1 MMETL
6 SHPEQR
12 PRTRGE
18 RPRPKRPK
26 APTAIPRETLSP
38 AGFRIPGAESAPSR
52 GNNPDAAIT
61 VSKRGHQTGPGKRG
75 KMTTRVHAH
84 SGPHIQVQQ
93 LLHQAAAQGAK
104 NARVEIQR
112 DRILY
117 EDDRPFD
124 TTIDMTQF
132 DPDGIYTTQSELS
145 RHPAPEG
152 LHVHVFGTVNV
163 RRSEDEQGGGAG
175 HVHMKAADEGDAL
188 PARNTRS
195 GRFTVHLKETRGYG
209 GLKVLDHT
217 GATAQKVLDY
227 TGATAQNHGRFAMRM
242 SRTRSGNPEE
252 PVEGSGTEIL
262 ALPTPGNP
270 ADPTSR
276 DMGEIVRTGMEMFA
290 DLLRDRDQGP
300 DGAKAWP
307 DNEAREKLQDA
318 GITGLPETPPTCQKF
333 PVYAQG
339 NQRALLP
346 ERPVL
351 GNLPHTSGPGIARQL
366 AKHPDPN
373 RRYQL
378 VDEVQD
384 NEQEIP
390 SLTLTG
396 AEATL
401 QDGKRIKL
409 PVPEIDPEHGW
420 PMTHQKRLEENL
432 LETAESITVTLE
444 YKAPDADPEAFTTET
459 EIYADSDQEN
469 HVILSTPEL
478 DMDPEAFIRITGL
491 NFYRT
496 GLLYEP
502 RDWFQ
507 RYHAGRLTGEDP
519 QALNQDTL
527 TKIAGNLDQVNM
539 RPGETETTAT
549 SPSGNITITL
559 HRAK

>member
-1 MMETL
+1 
-6 SHPEQR
+6 
-12 PRTRGE
+12 
-18 RPRPKRPK
+18 
-26 APTAIPRETLSP
+26 
-38 AGFRIPGAESAPSR
+38 
-52 GNNPDAAIT
+52 
-61 VSKRGHQTGPGKRG
+61 
-75 KMTTRVHAH
+75 MTTRVQAH

-112 DRILY
+112 DQILY
-117 EDDRPFD
+117 EDDRPLA

-152 LHVHVFGTVNV
+152 LHVHIFGTVNV
-163 RRSEDEQGGGAG
+163 QSSKDDQGDGAG
-175 HVHMKAADEGDAL
+175 HVHMKATDEGDAL
-188 PARNTRS
+188 PARNTTS
-195 GRFTVHLKETRGYG
+195 GWFNVHLKETRGYG
-209 GLKVLDHT
+209 GLRVLD
-217 GATAQKVLDY
+217 Q
-227 TGATAQNHGRFAMRM
+227 TGATAQNHGRFDMRM
-242 SRTRSGNPEE
+242 NRTRSGNPQE
-252 PVEGSGTEIL
+252 PVEESGTEIL

-270 ADPTSR
+270 ADPTVQ
-276 DMGEIVRTGMEMFA
+276 DIGEIVRTGMEMFA

-307 DNEAREKLQDA
+307 DNESREKLQDA

-339 NQRALLP
+339 NRRALLP

-384 NEQEIP
+384 NQQEIP

-401 QDGKRIKL
+401 QDGTRIKL

-420 PMTHQKRLEENL
+420 PMTHQKRLEETL

-444 YKAPDADPEAFTTET
+444 YRTPDADPEPFTLET

-478 DMDPEAFIRITGL
+478 DLDPEAFIRITGL

-496 GLLYEP
+496 GLFSEP
-502 RDWFQ
+502 MNWFPN
-507 RYHAGRLTGEDP
+507 YHAGRLTGEDP
-519 QALNQDTL
+519 QALNLKTL
-527 TKIAGNLDQVNM
+527 ERIAGDLDRVDM

-549 SPSGNITITL
+549 SPSGNITIIL